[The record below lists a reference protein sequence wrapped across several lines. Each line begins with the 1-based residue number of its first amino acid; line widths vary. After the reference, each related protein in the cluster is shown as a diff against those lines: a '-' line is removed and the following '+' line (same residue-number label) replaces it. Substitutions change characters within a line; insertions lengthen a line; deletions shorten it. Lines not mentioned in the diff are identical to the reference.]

1 LPDPR
6 FFQLGSQM
14 SPPGKKNIVGRI
26 TTVSVSLTIGAL
38 GIIVLANYWIAA
50 SQSEKTLSGKLSQQ
64 LLQLGS
70 SLENPLWSY
79 DLETVHLIGDAFIAG
94 NDAAGLEIT
103 ALTGSG
109 EESVYKMAKSVES
122 GVVSGQSDIL
132 HEGQVIGRIHIQL
145 SRAPAAESLSRLL
158 ITSVLMALFLF
169 ASVFLFLQTLLRR
182 YLARPLKALGNW
194 TELVAR
200 GEYGSPPVEI
210 EEEELSTIVDK
221 FSEMSQQVQARE
233 QSLRDSERKFRD
245 LAELL
250 PGIVLESDLDGSLTF
265 INQAGLAALQYGID
279 DIKAGLNLRQVII
292 EKDHE
297 QLFDNIS
304 NAAVRNPQVGTE
316 FTAIRKDGETFPVL
330 AYSSPVHD
338 GDQFVGVRG
347 VALDISQQ
355 KILEQHVT
363 QSSKLEAIGTLAGGI
378 AHDFNNI
385 LSAILG
391 YAELSLSEDTLQ
403 EEDRQ
408 NLEAVHQAALRAK
421 DLVKQILMFSRR
433 GLEKREAIQIHLIVE
448 EAVSLVGKAIPASI
462 QIKTNIDPQAGSV
475 LVDATQ
481 IHQIIMNLCTNA
493 YHAMMDRGGQ
503 LEVILKRSE
512 VDSAT
517 AAKYPNLKSR
527 TCVVIEVR
535 DTGAGIEPAYLEK
548 IFDPFFTT
556 KEPGKGTGM
565 GLSVVHGIVTG
576 YGGAIEVDSEL
587 GTGTTFRVLLPLS
600 EDEPQDHPAP
610 KEDFPLGRGERVLF
624 VDDEPLLAA
633 MGQKLLESLG
643 YEPSTLSSAQS
654 ALELFQ
660 AAPESFDLIIT
671 DQTMPGFSGTF
682 LAQEAMR
689 SRPGIPVILCTG
701 FSDSIDQQEVKELG
715 INHFLLK
722 PVTIKTMAET
732 IRRALD
738 STS

>member
-1 LPDPR
+1 
-6 FFQLGSQM
+6 M